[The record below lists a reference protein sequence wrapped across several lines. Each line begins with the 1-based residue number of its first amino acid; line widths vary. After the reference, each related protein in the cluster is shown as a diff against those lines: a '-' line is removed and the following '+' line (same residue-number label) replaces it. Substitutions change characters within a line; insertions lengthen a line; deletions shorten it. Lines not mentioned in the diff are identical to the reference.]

1 MGQRSGNL
9 DGFLGLGPLA
19 PYLVGSGERAQA
31 RALNGLPHAQ
41 AFLNL
46 RAHRTSQPAFAS
58 TRRGQRAYETLG
70 PRSGT
75 ENREAPAPL
84 EGTQARERGFR
95 KTLGLNLWEP
105 LTEATL
111 QQAYR
116 RALQRAHPDT
126 GGSLE
131 AFHAVQEAYQG
142 LRAR

>member
-1 MGQRSGNL
+1 LGQRSGNL

-46 RAHRTSQPAFAS
+46 RAHGTSQPALAS

-75 ENREAPAPL
+75 ENREAPAPQ
-84 EGTQARERGFR
+84 GSTQAQERAFR
-95 KTLGLNLWEP
+95 KTLGLNLLEP

-142 LRAR
+142 LRAP

>member
-1 MGQRSGNL
+1 LGQRSGNL

-46 RAHRTSQPAFAS
+46 RAHGTSQPALAS

-75 ENREAPAPL
+75 ENREAPASQ
-84 EGTQARERGFR
+84 ESTQTQERAFR
-95 KTLGLNLWEP
+95 KTLGLNLSEP

-126 GGSLE
+126 GGSPE

>member
-46 RAHRTSQPAFAS
+46 RAHGTSQPAFAS
-58 TRRGQRAYETLG
+58 TRRGQQAYETLG
-70 PRSGT
+70 PRPAT
-75 ENREAPAPL
+75 ENREAHAP
-84 EGTQARERGFR
+84 QERAFR
-95 KTLGLNLWEP
+95 KTLGLNLSEP

-111 QQAYR
+111 QLAYR

-126 GGSLE
+126 GGSPE

>member
-9 DGFLGLGPLA
+9 DGFLGLSPLA
-19 PYLVGSGERAQA
+19 PYLVGSWERAQA
-31 RALNGLPHAQ
+31 RALSALPHAQ

-46 RAHRTSQPAFAS
+46 RARGHSQPAFAS

-70 PRSGT
+70 PRSGI
-75 ENREAPAPL
+75 ENRSGGALQDDP
-84 EGTQARERGFR
+84 QARERAFR
-95 KTLGLNLWEP
+95 KTLGLSLSDP
-105 LTEATL
+105 LTEAAL
-111 QQAYR
+111 QHAYR

-126 GGSLE
+126 GGSPE

>member
-46 RAHRTSQPAFAS
+46 RAHGTSQPAFAS

-70 PRSGT
+70 PRAG
-75 ENREAPAPL
+75 NQGPEARVPQ
-84 EGTQARERGFR
+84 ESTQARERGFR
-95 KTLGLNLWEP
+95 KTLGLNLSEP

-126 GGSLE
+126 GGSPE
-131 AFHAVQEAYQG
+131 AFHAVREAYQG

>member
-1 MGQRSGNL
+1 LGQRSGNL
-9 DGFLGLGPLA
+9 DGFLGIGPLA

-46 RAHRTSQPAFAS
+46 RAHGTSQPAFAS
-58 TRRGQRAYETLG
+58 TLRGQRAYETLG

-75 ENREAPAPL
+75 EIREASAPL
-84 EGTQARERGFR
+84 ESTQARERGFR
-95 KTLGLNLWEP
+95 KTLGLNLSGP

-126 GGSLE
+126 GGSPE

>member
-9 DGFLGLGPLA
+9 DGFLGIGPLA

-46 RAHRTSQPAFAS
+46 RAHGTSQPAFAS

-70 PRSGT
+70 PRAGI
-75 ENREAPAPL
+75 EGPEARVSQ
-84 EGTQARERGFR
+84 EGTQTRERGFR
-95 KTLGLNLWEP
+95 KTLGLNLSGP

-126 GGSLE
+126 GGSPE

>member
-9 DGFLGLGPLA
+9 DGFLGLAPLA

-31 RALNGLPHAQ
+31 RALSGLPHAQ

-46 RAHRTSQPAFAS
+46 RAHGNAQPAFAS

-70 PRSGT
+70 PRSGIET
-75 ENREAPAPL
+75 PEARAPQ
-84 EGTQARERGFR
+84 ESTQARERAFR
-95 KTLGLNLWEP
+95 KTLGLNLSEP
-105 LTEATL
+105 LTDATL

-142 LRAR
+142 LCAR

>member
-41 AFLNL
+41 AFLDL
-46 RAHRTSQPAFAS
+46 RAHGTSQPAFAS

-75 ENREAPAPL
+75 ENREAPAPQ
-84 EGTQARERGFR
+84 ESTQAQERAFR
-95 KTLGLNLWEP
+95 KTLGLNLSDP

-126 GGSLE
+126 GGSPE

>member
-1 MGQRSGNL
+1 LGQRSGNL

-46 RAHRTSQPAFAS
+46 RAHGTSQPAFAS

-75 ENREAPAPL
+75 ENREAYAPQ
-84 EGTQARERGFR
+84 ESTQARERGFR
-95 KTLGLNLWEP
+95 KTLGLNLSEP

-111 QQAYR
+111 QLAYR

-126 GGSLE
+126 GGSQE

>member
-46 RAHRTSQPAFAS
+46 RARGTSQPAFAS

-70 PRSGT
+70 PRPGT
-75 ENREAPAPL
+75 ENREASAPR
-84 EGTQARERGFR
+84 ESTQARERAFR
-95 KTLGLNLWEP
+95 KTLGLNLSEP

>member
-1 MGQRSGNL
+1 LGQRSGNL

-19 PYLVGSGERAQA
+19 PYLVGSEERAQA
-31 RALNGLPHAQ
+31 RALRGLPHAQ

-46 RAHRTSQPAFAS
+46 RAHGTSQPALAS

-70 PRSGT
+70 PRARNEDRSDG
-75 ENREAPAPL
+75 AL
-84 EGTQARERGFR
+84 QDDTQARERGFR
-95 KTLGLNLWEP
+95 KTLGLNLSDP

-126 GGSLE
+126 GGSRE
-131 AFHAVQEAYQG
+131 AFHAVREAYQG

>member
-1 MGQRSGNL
+1 LGQRSGNL

-46 RAHRTSQPAFAS
+46 RAHGTSQPAFAS

-70 PRSGT
+70 PRPGT
-75 ENREAPAPL
+75 ENREASAPQ
-84 EGTQARERGFR
+84 ESIQARVRGFR
-95 KTLGLNLWEP
+95 KTLGLNLSEP

-126 GGSLE
+126 GGSPE

>member
-1 MGQRSGNL
+1 LGQRSGNL

-46 RAHRTSQPAFAS
+46 RAHGTSQPAFAS

-75 ENREAPAPL
+75 ENREASAPQ
-84 EGTQARERGFR
+84 ESTQARERAFR
-95 KTLGLNLWEP
+95 KTLGLNLSEP

-126 GGSLE
+126 GGSPE

>member
-1 MGQRSGNL
+1 LGQRSGNL
-9 DGFLGLGPLA
+9 DGFLGIGPLA

-46 RAHRTSQPAFAS
+46 RAHGTSQPAFAS

-75 ENREAPAPL
+75 ENREAYAPL
-84 EGTQARERGFR
+84 ESTRARERAFR
-95 KTLGLNLWEP
+95 KTLGLNLSEP

-126 GGSLE
+126 GGSPE